1 MVTGTNPSGDAEA
14 TGDRGAEARGGPD
27 KGALTRGRLAEPFL
41 VSLYRVLAPYRG
53 CGHGCSYCDGR
64 AERYYVEG
72 DFERDVEV
80 RENLVERI
88 AADVAA
94 GRAAR
99 EFGAF
104 CMGSGVTDVYQPIE
118 RRLGLSRRALE
129 ALAGSGLPAVIL
141 TKGDLVR
148 RDFDLLA
155 RLPVAL
161 VIVTVTTVDEAEAA
175 WLEPGAPA
183 PSARL
188 AVVAE
193 AKARGLS
200 AGVMAM
206 PLCPG
211 LSDGDESFGALLD
224 AAARAGAD
232 FVYPGGLTLRPG
244 RQKELFLSRLES
256 ARPGLLSEY
265 RRLYAEDRPS
275 GMPLAAASSALAGR
289 LDRLGRQA
297 GMPQM
302 IPHGVY
308 RRLLSPPDAV
318 HVLLSHLAGLYDLRG
333 VDTRP
338 LRAAASRYA
347 DWLARERTAL
357 RRARLPYGPSDPFP
371 VTRLLS
377 ERLAALASA
386 PAGLA
391 GLLGNE
397 RLAALL
403 APILLEDAVFDYPRL
418 RLA

>member
-1 MVTGTNPSGDAEA
+1 M
-14 TGDRGAEARGGPD
+14 
-27 KGALTRGRLAEPFL
+27 
-41 VSLYRVLAPYRG
+41 
-53 CGHGCSYCDGR
+53 
-64 AERYYVEG
+64 EG
-72 DFERDVEV
+72 DFERDVTV
-80 RENLVERI
+80 RDNLVERI

-104 CMGSGVTDVYQPIE
+104 CMGSGVTDVYQPLE

-129 ALAGSGLPAVIL
+129 ALAGTGLPAVIL
-141 TKGDLVR
+141 TKGDLIR
-148 RDFDLLA
+148 RDFDLLE
-155 RLPVAL
+155 RLPAAL

-183 PSARL
+183 PAARL
-188 AVVAE
+188 EVVAE
-193 AKARGLS
+193 AKARGFY

-224 AAARAGAD
+224 AASRAGAD

-244 RQKELFLSRLES
+244 RQKELFLSRLAEK
-256 ARPGLLSEY
+256 RPDLLAEY
-265 RRLYAEDRPS
+265 RRLYAEERLS
-275 GMPLAAASSALAGR
+275 GMPLSSRSRGLAAR
-289 LDRLGRQA
+289 LDRLGREA

-308 RRLLSPPDAV
+308 RRLLAPPDAV
-318 HVLLSHLAGLYDLRG
+318 HVLLSHMASLYDLRG
-333 VDTRP
+333 VDTKP
-338 LRAAASRYA
+338 LRAAAGRYA

-377 ERLAALASA
+377 ERLIALAAS

-403 APILLEDAVFDYPRL
+403 APIILDGAVFEYPGL
-418 RLA
+418 RIKGEG